1 MMLRK
6 SIATLAVAA
15 GLTGCTMGPSYQRP
29 AVEPPT
35 TYRGADTAATEAEL
49 LGWKQVFQDEE
60 LQALLTEGLANNYDV
75 RKAASRILEAESRY
89 RIDRSRQL
97 PTVEINADI
106 TDTEIS
112 RGALNL
118 PASVPIKR
126 QQTVGR
132 AGLQLSYEADFWG
145 RVRRLSE
152 AARAE
157 FLSAEWAA
165 RQVRVDLVGQIS
177 TAYFDLLEVER
188 ELEIAR
194 NTLETRRRSLELTQ
208 KRKDR
213 GIATALEVRQAENL
227 VYSASAL
234 LPRLERLHEQQ
245 QNLLSFLVGRNPGEI
260 AVGRALTEFE
270 APSIPEGLPSQL
282 LDRRPD
288 ILAAEQSLVA
298 ANARIGAAKAALFPT
313 FSLTGVM
320 GFASRELDQFLDGDA
335 RERTLT
341 AGLLGPV
348 FNAGRL
354 RAQVRVSEAQQEQML
369 IDYEQAV
376 RGAMREVAD
385 ALVAVEK
392 TGQEYEQ
399 QARLV
404 EALREANRLS
414 RLRYEGGVD
423 AYLQVLDSERDLFA
437 GELALA
443 QIRRDEWTAAV
454 GLYRALG
461 GGWE

>member
-1 MMLRK
+1 MLRK
-6 SIATLAVAA
+6 SIATLAIAA
-15 GLTGCTMGPSYQRP
+15 GLTGCTMGPNYQRP
-29 AVEPPT
+29 TVEPPT
-35 TYRGADTAATEAEL
+35 TYRGAEAAAAEAEL

-75 RKAASRILEAESRY
+75 RKAASRILEAEARY

-97 PTVEINADI
+97 PTVEINADV

-118 PASVPIKR
+118 PPSVPIKR

-157 FLSAEWAA
+157 FLSSEWAA
-165 RQVRVDLVGQIS
+165 RQVRVDLIGQIS

-194 NTLETRRRSLELTQ
+194 NTLETRQQSLGLTQ

-234 LPRLERLHEQQ
+234 VPRLERLHEQQ

-260 AVGRALTEFE
+260 AVGRGLNEFQ

-354 RAQVRVSEAQQEQML
+354 KAQVRVSEAQQEQML

-443 QIRRDEWTAAV
+443 QIRRDEWTAAI